1 MIFPKKSYPVLPPA
15 FDKRNLAVLLSAPN
29 SHDLYCSRDRAI
41 LELLYGVGLRAH
53 EVAGLKVKDINFV
66 QEYMRVLGK
75 GKRERLIPIGRHAI
89 AAVKDYLTNLRP
101 KLASTYSGDFLL
113 LSKSGHPLSRITIWR
128 LFKGY
133 ARRAGLPD
141 SVVVHDMR
149 RAYATHLLEGGCD
162 LASLQ
167 RLLGHSDL
175 STTQKYLFVSLDQL
189 KATCKK
195 YHPAF

>member
-1 MIFPKKSYPVLPPA
+1 MIFPKRQYPALSPALDKS
-15 FDKRNLAVLLSAPN
+15 NLAALLSAPKAN
-29 SHDLYCSRDRAI
+29 DLFCSRDRAI

-53 EVAGLKVKDINFV
+53 EVAGLKVKDINFA

-89 AAVKDYLTNLRP
+89 AAVKDYLTDLRP
-101 KLASTYSGDFLL
+101 KLASAYSGDFLL
-113 LSKSGHPLSRITIWR
+113 LSKSGHPLSRITVWR
-128 LFKGY
+128 IFKSY

-167 RLLGHSDL
+167 RLLGHADL
-175 STTQKYLFVSLDQL
+175 STTQRYLFVSIDQL
-189 KATCKK
+189 KSTCKRC
-195 YHPAF
+195 HPAF

>member
-1 MIFPKKSYPVLPPA
+1 MIFPKPPYPSLPPA
-15 FDKRNLAVLLSAPN
+15 FDKSNLAALLSAP
-29 SHDLYCSRDRAI
+29 SPHDLFCSRDRAI

-53 EVAGLKVKDINFV
+53 EVAGLKVKDINFA

-89 AAVKDYLTNLRP
+89 AAVQDYLTNLRP
-101 KLASTYSGDFLL
+101 SLVSIHSGNFLL
-113 LSKSGHPLSRITIWR
+113 LSKSGHPLSRITVWR
-128 LFKGY
+128 IFKSY
-133 ARRAGLPD
+133 ARRVGLPE

-167 RLLGHSDL
+167 RLLGHADL
-175 STTQKYLFVSLDQL
+175 STTQRYLFVSIDQL
-189 KATCKK
+189 KATCKRC
-195 YHPAF
+195 HPAF